1 MQHVCAVW
9 HLLVVVLT
17 PGNHYSVFL
26 LSVLICCSHIQ
37 GSLYFFFFF
46 FFVRARRSGDDD
58 LTVMEAVPMYHVC
71 SFHKR
76 LQAQLIPFRSW
87 NTWRREKKKKKKQ
100 GMWGGEFS
108 HHATQPRV
116 KRLPSSWEI
125 LNWDWKEKR
134 RRRRKKERKK
144 GNPCRCV
151 TSTNHQFHIKPK
163 TVLNTRPISIQ
174 AFLKPF
180 GAFGALKGLIVP
192 SSALH

>member
-1 MQHVCAVW
+1 MFSPIKKFKNYIIFKNSRTFSVTFNSEFTGCRMQHVCAVW

-87 NTWRREKKKKKKQ
+87 NTWRREKKK
-100 GMWGGEFS
+100 
-108 HHATQPRV
+108 
-116 KRLPSSWEI
+116 
-125 LNWDWKEKR
+125 
-134 RRRRKKERKK
+134 RKKNKVCEEE
-144 GNPCRCV
+144 
-151 TSTNHQFHIKPK
+151 SFH
-163 TVLNTRPISIQ
+163 TMRRNLASND
-174 AFLKPF
+174 FLPREK
-180 GAFGALKGLIVP
+180 
-192 SSALH
+192 S